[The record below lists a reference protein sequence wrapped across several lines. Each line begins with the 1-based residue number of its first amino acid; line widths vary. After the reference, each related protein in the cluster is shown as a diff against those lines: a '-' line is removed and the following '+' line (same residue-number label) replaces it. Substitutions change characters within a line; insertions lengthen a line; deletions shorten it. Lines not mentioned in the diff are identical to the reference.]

1 MSYPSPFRDRPPER
15 VAGLRVTLIGHAS
28 FLYQVA
34 GLNILIDPV
43 FSDRASP
50 FGFAGPLRTN
60 PPGIAFDDLPPID
73 AVLVT
78 HNHYDHMDTA
88 TLERLRQRFSP
99 RFIAPLGN
107 DVVVRKEAPE
117 VLVETGDW
125 GHEFRLSD
133 TVSAHLVPAYH
144 WSARWLGDRRMA
156 LWCAFVL
163 TTPQGAIY
171 HIGDTGYGDGAI
183 FREVRQRFGAPALLS
198 IPIGAYEPRWFMA
211 PQHVNPEEAV
221 RIFTAAGVGRA
232 LGIHWGTFKLTDEAR
247 EAPREAR
254 WVPSRVAFQ
263 GAIARFSDAA
273 CTASIPTKSAA
284 DAVCPLT
291 AIAVFTGQCSAA
303 SYHTLGA
310 PLDPAELY
318 EIDPRGACVRAT
330 SSSNSAGGS
339 PTTFSFRLGAPI
351 PVDAFARATTIE
363 AGTGLVRR
371 RGWGGPGGAA
381 SVWSDVVDVRVGACA
396 VDAAVDGVRR
406 CLPAKS
412 VSIDLWA
419 DESCG
424 TPAFIAPSDT
434 CSPPLPRFVRAT
446 SAGDEGAR
454 VYEVL
459 GATKTLFE
467 GTSETCRPTTL
478 PASVT
483 GYALAEVDVS
493 GFVPVSEVER

>member
-1 MSYPSPFRDRPPER
+1 MSFRGSEGRLDAPEKWLLP
-15 VAGLRVTLIGHAS
+15 VVVVTLFAACSAVDSTPPLPSTPRVETSDFAS
-28 FLYQVA
+28 GSRLRAQAWDVDGA
-34 GLNILIDPV
+34 LILRHFFDTE
-43 FSDRASP
+43 RGEAC
-50 FGFAGPLRTN
+50 
-60 PPGIAFDDLPPID
+60 AFDDDVAHLGPDRTHWCLPLGMARHDPASGPFAD
-73 AVLVT
+73 RDCTSPLGLAPLDGEASYVLVNT
-78 HNHYDHMDTA
+78 PNACATPPAVHRAGAAARGRPWVKDGASCVRASVEIA
-88 TLERLRQRFSP
+88 TLS
-99 RFIAPLGN
+99 LG
-107 DVVVRKEAPE
+107 E
-117 VLVETGDW
+117 
-125 GHEFRLSD
+125 
-133 TVSAHLVPAYH
+133 LVPLSSFVRGEEAAEERG
-144 WSARWLGDRRMA
+144 SRIAA
-156 LWCAFVL
+156 LRIV
-163 TTPQGAIY
+163 TP
-171 HIGDTGYGDGAI
+171 DGA
-183 FREVRQRFGAPALLS
+183 RQS
-198 IPIGAYEPRWFMA
+198 IGGWDADRW
-211 PQHVNPEEAV
+211 EAV
-221 RIFTAAGVGRA
+221 RVDVSQGV
-232 LGIHWGTFKLTDEAR
+232 L